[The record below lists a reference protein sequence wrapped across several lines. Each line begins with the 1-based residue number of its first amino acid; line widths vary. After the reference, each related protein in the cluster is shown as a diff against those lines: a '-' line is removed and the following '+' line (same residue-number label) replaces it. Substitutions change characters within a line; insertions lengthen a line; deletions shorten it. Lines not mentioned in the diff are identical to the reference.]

1 MLAPFNMPRWP
12 LAAPW
17 LLHPSR
23 VAFPGRHSKHWLSN
37 LKCFTSQKLTNTRT
51 HTHTHSHNYNMSRG
65 GSILTGQPGEQLPM
79 LHRGNSSV
87 MSAFPFDTHLPS
99 YPCPPSVPFCFALRL
114 SSHIIMLYFR
124 AFSFIFIKTVVKFTY
139 TAPVPGRLDGFPPGC
154 CLGMLSSFVRLAS
167 RGIARRGLHQLRLR
181 VRLLCQSRC
190 YCFQAVACLGSFR
203 SSFSFCALLCFF
215 FLLFE
220 VFTTLPA
227 HNGKQKA

>member
-1 MLAPFNMPRWP
+1 M
-12 LAAPW
+12 
-17 LLHPSR
+17 
-23 VAFPGRHSKHWLSN
+23 
-37 LKCFTSQKLTNTRT
+37 
-51 HTHTHSHNYNMSRG
+51 
-65 GSILTGQPGEQLPM
+65 TGQPGEQLPM

-99 YPCPPSVPFCFALRL
+99 YPCPPCRPVCFALRL

-139 TAPVPGRLDGFPPGC
+139 TALVPGRLDGFPPGC
-154 CLGMLSSFVRLAS
+154 CLGMLSSFV
-167 RGIARRGLHQLRLR
+167 G
-181 VRLLCQSRC
+181 QSRHSWAWATSTEAEGATSLPKPLLL
-190 YCFQAVACLGSFR
+190 FPGRSLLGL
-203 SSFSFCALLCFF
+203 FSLFFLVFCSALLF